1 MTGHPVQHQLRALLW
16 WIAGCMALL
25 VLAYAVQVYLNQR
38 DRRTLNDFH
47 GRGTLLAL
55 SMHAAFVAA
64 RARPGAI

>member
-55 SMHAAFVAA
+55 SMHDA
-64 RARPGAI
+64 